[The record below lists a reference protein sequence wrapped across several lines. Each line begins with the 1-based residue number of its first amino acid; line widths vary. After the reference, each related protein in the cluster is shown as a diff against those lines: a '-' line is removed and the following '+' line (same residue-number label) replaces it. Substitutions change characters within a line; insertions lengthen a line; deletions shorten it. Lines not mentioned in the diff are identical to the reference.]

1 MCFIDV
7 CETHSDFLY
16 TAPSQTYMAPEM
28 SLFGPMDIDS
38 YSLYANMRVYGM
50 IILAIVSTIAFFGE
64 KHVCCLLCYPIPTAR
79 CPHHAHMLCYPIPTA
94 RCPHHAQM
102 LCYPIPTARC
112 PHHAQMLC
120 YPIPTARCPHHA
132 QIDRVSNVCFF
143 IVIFS
148 IICMY
153 AGFFTVATD
162 EKTM

>member
-1 MCFIDV
+1 
-7 CETHSDFLY
+7 
-16 TAPSQTYMAPEM
+16 MAPEM

-64 KHVCCLLCYPIPTAR
+64 KHVCCCLFLLCYPIPTAR
-79 CPHHAHMLCYPIPTA
+79 CL
-94 RCPHHAQM
+94 
-102 LCYPIPTARC
+102 
-112 PHHAQMLC
+112 
-120 YPIPTARCPHHA
+120 HHA